1 MNSAATTLWLLCMF
15 IDALGQM
22 SFKAAATKVS
32 NAEGLKRWQEMLS
45 NFWIWIGIGCYIFEF
60 FIWMAFLSMVPL
72 AQGVLL
78 SCLNIMTVMI
88 GGRIFFGE
96 KLTNKRILSASLI
109 AIGVALVGWGS

>member
-1 MNSAATTLWLLCMF
+1 ML
-15 IDALGQM
+15 IDTLGQM

-32 NAEGLKRWQEMLS
+32 SAEGLKRWQDMLS
-45 NFWIWIGIGCYIFEF
+45 NFWIWIGISSYVFEF
-60 FIWMAFLSMVPL
+60 FLYMAFLSIVPL

-88 GGRIFFGE
+88 GGRIFFAE
-96 KLTNKRILSASLI
+96 KLTHKRILSASLI